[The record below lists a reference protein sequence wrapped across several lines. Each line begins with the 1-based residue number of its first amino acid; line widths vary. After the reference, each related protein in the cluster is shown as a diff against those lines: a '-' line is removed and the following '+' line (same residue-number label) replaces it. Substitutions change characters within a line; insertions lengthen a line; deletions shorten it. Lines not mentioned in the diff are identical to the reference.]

1 LALATIQFFGEDEL
15 AEGFI
20 FSGFA
25 GNRPAHNTAGFVVL
39 GFVSPLR
46 IKLAPRESALTA
58 IRATA
63 RVHMPIWQTPRFQG
77 FSRVARRCRRIPGQR
92 CGDIVNKLEIDKA
105 H

>member
-39 GFVSPLR
+39 GLRFSVTNQVSAAR
-46 IKLAPRESALTA
+46 IRLNRDSRNCARAHANLANAAFSGA
-58 IRATA
+58 
-63 RVHMPIWQTPRFQG
+63 
-77 FSRVARRCRRIPGQR
+77 SRVARRCRRIPGQR
-92 CGDIVNKLEIDKA
+92 CGDIVNKLEVDKA